1 MWAIYDLQW
10 FYMNDSVEIIH
21 LNVMQVEIIQINLT
35 LDLTFSELLCV
46 IAYLFRWY
54 HDFE

>member
-1 MWAIYDLQW
+1 MWAVYDLQW